1 MVTAMTALVDDD
13 NASVAEAVEEILC
26 ALGIIAAM
34 ARDEDKYAE
43 VAAEKIA
50 MGQIKGLAELILS
63 FIDARKPAKTKVWR
77 VQ

>member
-1 MVTAMTALVDDD
+1 MTALVDDD

-63 FIDARKPAKTKVWR
+63 FVDARKPAKTKVWR

>member
-1 MVTAMTALVDDD
+1 MTALVDDD